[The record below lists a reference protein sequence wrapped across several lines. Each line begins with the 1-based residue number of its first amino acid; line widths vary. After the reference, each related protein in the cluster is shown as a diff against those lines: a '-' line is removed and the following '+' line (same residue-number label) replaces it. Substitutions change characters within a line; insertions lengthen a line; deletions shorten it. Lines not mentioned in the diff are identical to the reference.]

1 LGQYWKTL
9 CPNHGGK
16 KWSPSSA
23 SSNGSGGDGIFHP
36 KFHPLFFLKKT
47 FNNFLKKGG
56 KMSQIER
63 PKIYQE
69 GLPTFLTLDQAG
81 LLIIKESF
89 VKEGG
94 IGSYHLVIDFG
105 HSRDGLRKPVPQNE
119 RITANTR
126 KDLVYLCFENSVIA
140 EKMALI
146 TQLANDPTK
155 NYENQE
161 DRQEYRNNL
170 GIVYQ
175 VLAEEVRKRIGGQN
189 ALIFPP
195 KNGGIFVKEV
205 YEQAGFPY
213 GSSFFDYRMSRIL
226 GEDGRLM
233 VGVKF
238 GEKNPKI
245 TDARVFVFADD
256 CLASDISAW
265 GTLEYIKQELVKGNI
280 FPSEARVII
289 AVAAATQRGLESLL
303 SPQAKDYFGFGSLEA
318 IAGIPV
324 YQMTENFYLQHPD
337 GRYVVGDMGKWTR
350 P

>member
-1 LGQYWKTL
+1 
-9 CPNHGGK
+9 
-16 KWSPSSA
+16 
-23 SSNGSGGDGIFHP
+23 
-36 KFHPLFFLKKT
+36 
-47 FNNFLKKGG
+47 
-56 KMSQIER
+56 MSQIEK
-63 PKIYQE
+63 PETYQKE
-69 GLPTFLTLDQAG
+69 NLPPFLFCDENRLFWVKDN
-81 LLIIKESF
+81 F

-94 IGSYHLVIDFG
+94 IGPYDEIFDFG
-105 HSRDGLRKPVPQNE
+105 HSRDCLREPVPPNE
-119 RITANTR
+119 RITTNTR
-126 KDLVYLCFENSVIA
+126 KDLVYLCFENPVIV

-155 NYENQE
+155 SYENQE
-161 DRQEYRNNL
+161 DRQEYRKNL
-170 GIVYQ
+170 GVVYQ
-175 VLAEEVRKRIGGQN
+175 VLAEKVRQRIGWQN

-238 GEKNPKI
+238 GENNPMI

-265 GTLEYIKQELVKGNI
+265 GTLEYIKQELARWHI

-303 SPQAKDYFGFGSLEA
+303 SPEAKNHFGFGSLETV
-318 IAGIPV
+318 AGIPV
-324 YQMTENFYLQHPD
+324 YQMTKNFYLQHPD